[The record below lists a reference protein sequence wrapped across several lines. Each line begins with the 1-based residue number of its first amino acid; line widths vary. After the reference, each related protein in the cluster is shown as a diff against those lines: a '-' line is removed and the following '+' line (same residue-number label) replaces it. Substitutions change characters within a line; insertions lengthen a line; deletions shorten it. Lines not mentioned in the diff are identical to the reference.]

1 MIATN
6 IKQSKTLVELGLNPK
21 RADMLWVEDFDHNYD
36 LEVRVNIVESYN
48 PDNLKMIP
56 AWSLNALLEIIP
68 IWIDDCNF
76 STYPVLKDK
85 WICKYFNSETK
96 NYKKVVEGRTP
107 VEAAYNIVL
116 WLLEN
121 DYISSSKK

>member
-1 MIATN
+1 MIATD
-6 IKQSKTLVELGLNPK
+6 IKQSKTLIELGLNSK
-21 RADMLWVEDFDHNYD
+21 SADMLWVEDFDHNYD

-68 IWIDDCNF
+68 ICIDEYNF
-76 STYPVLKDK
+76 SMDPILKDK
-85 WICKYFNSETK
+85 WICKYFNSKSTDYK
-96 NYKKVVEGRTP
+96 NVVEGRTP

-121 DYISSSKK
+121 DYIPSSKE